1 MIQKILI
8 SLLFVV
14 SIVVGQKKHSPVFI
28 EHNSILNSSQL
39 EYISYR
45 IPFDQLLF
53 VKNGNGYKASFTIIF
68 EIYKDD
74 SFVKRNISKKEGYT
88 ENYEDTKSGEIYFE
102 DLISFDLEPDDYLLK
117 PTLAIGSTELD
128 IKLPELKLH
137 ISDFQKENIYSPV
150 IVNNKV
156 TKQKGYLSFELTN
169 LQNYI
174 PFSPEKF
181 ALLIGIKDTSITTI
195 NIEILKDEMSILK
208 KQVSKMFDGN
218 LSLTKVNSINVFA
231 DSSSHP
237 NGYFLVNDFS
247 HQLEEGKIEVLVKI
261 DSTEKKFPL
270 EVYWQNKPKV
280 LNDAEY
286 SIKLLSYIEDADVV
300 RSLLQGDEE
309 DYYNNLLE
317 YWTEHFPTKLKY
329 NFAIEEYYS
338 RADYAIKN
346 LSSLKSKKGAES
358 DRGKIY
364 ITYGKPNSIDR
375 NYNERNEIIEVWEYE
390 KINRTFVFKDITGTG
405 KYTLVKE

>member
-8 SLLFVV
+8 PLFFVV

-28 EHNSILNSSQL
+28 EHNSILNSSQV

-53 VKNGNGYKASFTIIF
+53 VKNGNGYKAGFTIIF

-74 SFVKRNISKKEGYT
+74 SFEKREISKKEVYT
-88 ENYEDTKSGEIYFE
+88 ENYEDTKSGEVYFE
-102 DLISFDLEPDDYLLK
+102 DVISFDLTPDDYLLK

-150 IVNNKV
+150 IVNNKI
-156 TKQKGYLSFELTN
+156 TKQKGNLSFELTN
-169 LQNYI
+169 LQNHI

-181 ALLIGIKDTSITTI
+181 AFLIGIKDTSINTI
-195 NIEILKDEMSILK
+195 SIEIIKDEKSILE
-208 KQVSKMFDGN
+208 KQISKMFDGN
-218 LSLTKVNSINVFA
+218 LKLTKLKSIIVSA
-231 DSSSHP
+231 DSSNHP

-247 HQLEEGKIEVLVKI
+247 HQLEEGEIEVLITI

-286 SIKLLSYIEDADVV
+286 SIKLLSYIEDTDLVK
-300 RSLLQGDEE
+300 SLLQGDEE
-309 DYYNNLLE
+309 DYYNNLFE

-364 ITYGKPNSIDR
+364 ITYGVPTSIDR
-375 NYNERNEIIEVWEYE
+375 NYNERNEIIEVWDYE

-405 KYTLVKE
+405 NYTLVKE